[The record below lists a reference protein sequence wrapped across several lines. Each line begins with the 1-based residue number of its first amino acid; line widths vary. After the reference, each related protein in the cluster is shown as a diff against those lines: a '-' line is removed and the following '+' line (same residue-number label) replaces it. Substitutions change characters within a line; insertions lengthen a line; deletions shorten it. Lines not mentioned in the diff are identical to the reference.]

1 MPERKGVLNITDE
14 HLRRRDAKAKRSLA
28 EISSAAF
35 QTFREQRNRAP
46 FRRSA
51 PGPILFPNLALPAAR
66 AQSYACQS
74 FHQLR
79 CVFAQLSCFEPAY
92 LKDSALGAPKLPRR
106 SVPGFNAPGFI
117 SDLGAPKMV
126 TPNR

>member
-35 QTFREQRNRAP
+35 QTFGEHRNRPP

-51 PGPILFPNLALPAAR
+51 PGPILFPNLAVPAAR

-74 FHQLR
+74 FHQVR
-79 CVFAQLSCFEPAY
+79 CAFAQLSCSEPAY
-92 LKDSALGAPKLPRR
+92 LKDFLSKTPLSALRSCLEGLSQVRPKR
-106 SVPGFNAPGFI
+106 
-117 SDLGAPKMV
+117 
-126 TPNR
+126 